1 MKELDISPLAPKTIP
16 DFPPI
21 KGVEALTYSLNL
33 YKSLRDDLLVVRFKD
48 GASVAGALTKSNT
61 RSCDV
66 EWCANAL
73 KEKNARA
80 LVVNAGNSNA
90 FTGQAGIDKNMSSLA
105 KIAELENCDW
115 HNIFLSA
122 TGVIGVP
129 VAKDLIS
136 SKLDEIWPNL
146 SVPDWQKMARAIS
159 TTDTYIKIAGTS
171 YGQNENA
178 INIVGIAKGSG
189 MIAPNMATMLV
200 YIFSD
205 AKISSDDLQS
215 IISEKVE
222 TTFNAITV
230 DSDTSTSD
238 TLLAFA
244 TGKTKAP
251 EITKNTKEYE
261 VFANAIDE
269 IMLDL
274 ALQVVKDG
282 EGAQKFIKV
291 KVQNAQS
298 VQSAKNIALAIANS
312 PLVKTAIAGGDANW
326 GRVAMAVG
334 KCQEPINIDKL
345 SIQFCGQWVAKNG
358 GAAIYDEAKIN
369 KLMAGTNIEILVD
382 IGIGKDEFTAY
393 TCDLTHGYI
402 SINGDYRS

>member
-1 MKELDISPLAPKTIP
+1 MKNLEISPLAPKSIAT
-16 DFPPI
+16 FPPI
-21 KGVEALTYSLNL
+21 LGMEAATYSLNM
-33 YKSLRDDLLVVRFKD
+33 YKSIRDDLLIVRFPN

-73 KEKNARA
+73 KSGIAHGLA
-80 LVVNAGNSNA
+80 VNAGNSNA
-90 FTGQAGIDKNMSSLA
+90 FTGQAGIDKNNSTLEKFS
-105 KIAELENCDW
+105 KLENCAQE
-115 HNIFLSA
+115 NIFLSA

-136 SKLDEIWPNL
+136 SKLDEIWPKL
-146 SVPDWQKMARAIS
+146 TKPDWQKMAAAIS

-171 YGQNENA
+171 IFENNET

-200 YIFSD
+200 YIFTD
-205 AKISSDDLQS
+205 AKISSPILQKMVS
-215 IISEKVE
+215 KHVE
-222 TTFNAITV
+222 TSFNAITV

-238 TLLAFA
+238 TLLVFA
-244 TGKTKAP
+244 TGQSAQIND
-251 EITKNTKEYE
+251 ENHEFSNALNE
-261 VFANAIDE
+261 V
-269 IMLDL
+269 MLDL

-282 EGAQKFIKV
+282 EGAQKFITI
-291 KVQNAQS
+291 KVQGAKSNA
-298 VQSAKNIALAIANS
+298 SAKNIAMAIANS

-326 GRVAMAVG
+326 GRVAMAIG
-334 KCQEPINIDKL
+334 KCLEPINQEKL
-345 SIQFCGQWVAKNG
+345 GIQFCNQWVAKNG
-358 GAAIYDEAKIN
+358 GAAIYDEAEIN
-369 KLMAGTNIEILVD
+369 KLMAGQNIEILVE
-382 IGIGKDEFTAY
+382 IGVANGEFTAY